1 VQELS
6 RREREKLSRR
16 NEILQAARKVF
27 ASKDYASATL
37 DDVATVAELSKGT
50 IYLYFQNKADL
61 FLSTFEMGMEQ
72 VASIVMDAI
81 SDNKDDPISGIK
93 DMIQRELLFFEE
105 NIDLF
110 KIVASESAHFELQSE
125 IGRNC
130 DFKKRMMKEISQSIK
145 VLADYIQNGIDMGL
159 FKKVNPKDAASALL
173 SIMRGFSFDWVMGLE
188 EGSPRDKAEIIIT
201 IFLDGL
207 RQEDCVTN

>member
-1 VQELS
+1 MQELS

-27 ASKDYASATL
+27 ASKDYAAATV
-37 DDVATVAELSKGT
+37 DDVAAVAELSKGT

-72 VASIVMDAI
+72 IASIVMDAI
-81 SDNKDDPISGIK
+81 SANKDDPIAGIK
-93 DMIQRELLFFEE
+93 NMVERQLLFLEE

-110 KIVASESAHFELQSE
+110 KIVASERAHFE
-125 IGRNC
+125 IGKNC
-130 DFKKRMMKEISQSIK
+130 DFKQRIKRTMSQSLTA
-145 VLADYIQNGIDMGL
+145 LADYIQYGIDMGMIR
-159 FKKVNPKDAASALL
+159 KVNPRDAAIAL
-173 SIMRGFSFDWVMGLE
+173 SSMVREFAFRWIMESE
-188 EGSPRDKAEIIIT
+188 EGRLRDKADIINT

-207 RQEDCVTN
+207 RQKDHIVDQH